1 MSATRSTV
9 DVAQLSRRC
18 RTLARRFRFF
28 PIRTIDTNVEE
39 SNAVL
44 VRVERKSSSHY
55 DQVDSGLY
63 GNNSF
68 EDLENGNVTAVP
80 FMDETTSLPQNAILI
95 PLTGTTPP
103 NHPDVPFDTNAYKTL
118 KRGISHAT
126 DNVNI
131 VSQARSEL
139 IYIDSTAG
147 IEDELHIVETPVYTF
162 ILPDLSLLEEKF
174 RMFIEK
180 DLIAVAMQSSL
191 EQASRLNWWT
201 GFCQRLWPLS
211 TSGDGN
217 CLLHAASLGIW
228 GFHDRLLNLR
238 RALYSFLSNGPARH
252 SLWRRWQRQQTILNS
267 LFGLVYTEQ
276 EWRRE
281 WNAIVNM
288 ASTVPRMRKQ
298 SISSGNGDTEGYIY
312 ESLEE
317 IHVYALAH
325 VLKRPIIVI
334 ADTILKDMNGEA
346 LAPIQFGGIYLP
358 LECYPC
364 DCHRSPLLLAYDGGH
379 FSALVAME
387 TPNSTLSC
395 AIPLVDSNGELLP
408 IQFPIDPGENDH
420 SPDKNQ
426 DLTLIDSL
434 SLLNSYLDIVK
445 LDPQGNNDTIGKNGL
460 FGSLGRSMG
469 NKLKSKLSRTNSVK
483 NLSAISQAKYT
494 CCALINA
501 DKKHEYHDV
510 MIKNYLRTAAE
521 RFQHSPYAD
530 TAPRYGA
537 GKSRFYTE
545 ADSES
550 HIKVG
555 QMTPVK
561 AAVNE
566 DPTMYLSKS
575 TFYDTNSQVEKCRTD
590 DCEFFG
596 SAATKH
602 LCSKCYQQ
610 YQQQKPEP
618 A

>member
-1 MSATRSTV
+1 
-9 DVAQLSRRC
+9 
-18 RTLARRFRFF
+18 
-28 PIRTIDTNVEE
+28 VEE
-39 SNAVL
+39 SNALL
-44 VRVERKSSSHY
+44 VKVERNSSSHY
-55 DQVDSGLY
+55 DQPDSGLY
-63 GNNSF
+63 GHNSNSF
-68 EDLENGNVTAVP
+68 EDIENGNITAVP
-80 FMDETTSLPQNAILI
+80 FMDETTSLSQNAILI

-103 NHPDVPFDTNAYKTL
+103 QHHDEPFSTNAYKTL

-131 VSQARSEL
+131 VSQARSEF
-139 IYIDSTAG
+139 IFIDNT
-147 IEDELHIVETPVYTF
+147 EDELHIVETPVYTF
-162 ILPDLSLLEEKF
+162 ILPDLLQLEEKF

-238 RALYSFLSNGPARH
+238 RALHSFLSNGPARH
-252 SLWRRWQRQQTILNS
+252 SLWRRWQRQQTIMNS

-298 SISSGNGDTEGYIY
+298 SASSGNADTEGYIY

-408 IQFPIDPGENDH
+408 IQFPVDPGENDH
-420 SPDKNQ
+420 PPDKNQ
-426 DLTLIDSL
+426 ELSFTDSL

-445 LDPQGNNDTIGKNGL
+445 LDPQGNNDTTGKNGL
-460 FGSLGRSMG
+460 FGSLGRSVG

-483 NLSAISQAKYT
+483 NLSAITPQAKYT
-494 CCALINA
+494 YCALINS

-521 RFQHSPYAD
+521 RFEHSPYAD
-530 TAPRYGA
+530 TTPRYGA
-537 GKSRFYTE
+537 GKSRFYAE

-550 HIKVG
+550 HV
-555 QMTPVK
+555 
-561 AAVNE
+561 
-566 DPTMYLSKS
+566 S
-575 TFYDTNSQVEKCRTD
+575 
-590 DCEFFG
+590 
-596 SAATKH
+596 
-602 LCSKCYQQ
+602 
-610 YQQQKPEP
+610 
-618 A
+618 

>member
-1 MSATRSTV
+1 MMP
-9 DVAQLSRRC
+9 
-18 RTLARRFRFF
+18 FYG
-28 PIRTIDTNVEE
+28 IDTNVEE
-39 SNAVL
+39 SNALL
-44 VRVERKSSSHY
+44 VKVERNSSSHY
-55 DQVDSGLY
+55 DQPDSGLY
-63 GNNSF
+63 GHNSNSF
-68 EDLENGNVTAVP
+68 EDIENGNITAVP
-80 FMDETTSLPQNAILI
+80 FMDETTSLSPNTILI

-103 NHPDVPFDTNAYKTL
+103 QHHDEPFGTNAYKTL

-139 IYIDSTAG
+139 IFIDNT
-147 IEDELHIVETPVYTF
+147 EDELQIVETPVYTF
-162 ILPDLSLLEEKF
+162 ILPDLSQLEEKF

-238 RALYSFLSNGPARH
+238 RALHSFLSNGPARH
-252 SLWRRWQRQQTILNS
+252 SLWRRWQRQQTIMNS

-298 SISSGNGDTEGYIY
+298 SISSGNADTEGYIY

-408 IQFPIDPGENDH
+408 IQFPVDPGESDH

-426 DLTLIDSL
+426 ELSFTDSL

-445 LDPQGNNDTIGKNGL
+445 LDPQGNNDTTCKNGL
-460 FGSLGRSMG
+460 FGSLGRSVG

-483 NLSAISQAKYT
+483 NLSAISPQAKYT
-494 CCALINA
+494 YCALINS

-530 TAPRYGA
+530 TTPRYGA

-550 HIKVG
+550 HVKVG
-555 QMTPVK
+555 LMTPVK
-561 AAVNE
+561 AVTNE

-575 TFYDTNSQVEKCRTD
+575 TFYDTGSQVDKCLTE

-596 SAATKH
+596 SSVTKH
-602 LCSKCYQQ
+602 LCSKCYQL
-610 YQQQKPEP
+610 YQQQKKESV
-618 A
+618 